1 MAEIDEVEL
10 MRLRKQDQTVHA
22 LMGNPKAKKKIFEA
36 YREANPNARIPE
48 LEMEEAAREPVMK
61 LEQTVADLQKQIA
74 DDRAEREKQAKLSAL
89 TGNINSGK
97 AKLRKDGWT
106 DEGIGAVEKI
116 MEERG
121 ILDIEVAAAF
131 YEKQNPPQVPATP
144 RGMGGWNFIEQVNDS
159 EADLKKLLDTR
170 GNNEVLA
177 DKMARE
183 ALNEFRGA
191 TRR

>member
-1 MAEIDEVEL
+1 
-10 MRLRKQDQTVHA
+10 
-22 LMGNPKAKKKIFEA
+22 
-36 YREANPNARIPE
+36 
-48 LEMEEAAREPVMK
+48 
-61 LEQTVADLQKQIA
+61 
-74 DDRAEREKQAKLSAL
+74 
-89 TGNINSGK
+89 
-97 AKLRKDGWT
+97 
-106 DEGIGAVEKI
+106 

-144 RGMGGWNFIEQVNDS
+144 RGMGGWNFVEQVNDS